1 MSSLDVTGENNG
13 SAPGPLVSED
23 LCRIHR
29 ASSVVAAVF
38 LRRGEQRRA
47 SRFPWPDLFME
58 TVLNVFRRNERAHPG
73 FGFCLLELQESSSI
87 ASYFKHLLTP
97 ANRLREA
104 RKTLPLNQEK
114 GFYGNAS
121 SSGSSVTDVL

>member
-1 MSSLDVTGENNG
+1 MG
-13 SAPGPLVSED
+13 
-23 LCRIHR
+23 
-29 ASSVVAAVF
+29 
-38 LRRGEQRRA
+38 
-47 SRFPWPDLFME
+47 
-58 TVLNVFRRNERAHPG
+58 TVLNAFRGNERAHLG

-87 ASYFKHLLTP
+87 TSSSKHLLSP

-104 RKTLPLNQEK
+104 RKKLPLNQEK